1 MDSGSIRRKFLEFFE
16 KKGHTIVPSAPLV
29 LKNDP
34 TLLFTNSGMV
44 QFKDFFLGNA
54 TPKSSRIADTQKC
67 LRVSGKHNDLE
78 EVGIDTYH
86 HTMFE
91 MLGNWSFGDYFKKE
105 ALAWA
110 WELLTEEYKLPKDRL
125 YVSVFGGDK
134 DDNLPF
140 DQEAFDIWKS
150 FVSEDRIILG
160 NKKDN
165 FWEMADLGPCG
176 PCSEIHV
183 DLRSEEERKKIPG
196 KDLVNNDHP
205 QVIEIWNNVFMEFE
219 RYWNPEK
226 GGTSE
231 LAKFDLEYK
240 GDDKKVARERLRSKL
255 TLLKPLPNKNVD
267 TGMGFER
274 LCMAIQNK
282 TSNYDTDVFTPLLD
296 FISQTSG
303 IKYKADEKTDIAM
316 RVIADHVRAVAFAIA
331 DGQLPSNTGAGYV
344 IRRILRRAVRY
355 GFTFLNFKEPFIYK
369 LVPVLANQLR
379 DVFTELKAQ
388 EDYVGKVIFEE
399 EASFLRTLDK
409 GIGLLNFEFDFL
421 VEFRNSIGVNK
432 NKYLNRE
439 DLDGIPPKDEVVFV
453 SEINSNVN
461 KAIVQLVLNSQPSNQ
476 FGGAKSTLDFYDV
489 CNIVKGIED
498 FETAYQKVL
507 IDTLVIPGKIAF
519 ELYDTY
525 GFPLDLTSLIARER
539 GFSVDEEG
547 FRVEM
552 EKQKSRSKAA
562 AAKETGD
569 WVIIGDDVKSEFI
582 GYDHLE
588 AEVKIT
594 KYRKLKQKNKEL
606 YQLVFDRTPF
616 YAESGGQVGDTGY
629 IASANEKVYITD
641 TKKEN
646 ELIVHSADQ
655 LPENLSAAFTAV
667 VDKHKRQLSMDNHSA
682 THLLHAALRTVLGK
696 HVEQKGSLVNDK
708 ILRFDFSHFAA
719 MTPEEIQKVEDM
731 VNAKIREDIH
741 LDEKRNVPI
750 DQAKALGAMALFGEK
765 YGDFV
770 RVITFDP
777 KYSVE
782 LCGGTHVKST
792 GNIGLFK
799 IVSESSVAAGV
810 RRIEAITAENAEQ
823 FVRTE
828 IALLD
833 EVRAL
838 LKNPKDLLASLKNL
852 SEEKHALEKKIEAF
866 NQEKANLI
874 KDELARKAVKSNGYS
889 LVLEK
894 VSVPNAD
901 ALKNIAY
908 ALRNQFDDLLLI
920 LAADVDGKPQVTVM
934 IGEKLAQT
942 NKYHAGNLV
951 KELAKEIDGGGGGQ
965 PFFATAGG
973 KNLNGLD
980 AVIEKARKLIQ

>member
-140 DQEAFDIWKS
+140 DQEAFDIWKG

-196 KDLVNNDHP
+196 KELVNNDHP

-226 GGTSE
+226 GGASE
-231 LAKFDLEYK
+231 LVKFDLEYK

-303 IKYKADEKTDIAM
+303 IKYRLDEKTDIAM
-316 RVIADHVRAVAFAIA
+316 RVIADHVRAVSFAIA

-399 EASFLRTLDK
+399 EASFLRTLEK
-409 GIGLLNFEFDFL
+409 GLKRMEGLQ
-421 VEFRNSIGVNK
+421 
-432 NKYLNRE
+432 
-439 DLDGIPPKDEVVFV
+439 
-453 SEINSNVN
+453 
-461 KAIVQLVLNSQPSNQ
+461 AISGEQ
-476 FGGAKSTLDFYDV
+476 
-489 CNIVKGIED
+489 
-498 FETAYQKVL
+498 
-507 IDTLVIPGKIAF
+507 AF

-569 WVIIGDDVKSEFI
+569 WVIIGEDVKSEFI

-588 AEVKIT
+588 ADVKIT

-629 IASANEKVYITD
+629 IASANEKIYITD

-655 LPENLSAAFTAV
+655 LPENLSASFSAI

-682 THLLHAALRTVLGK
+682 THLLHAALRNVLGK

-719 MTPEEIQKVEDM
+719 MTPEEILKVEDM

-833 EVRAL
+833 EVRTL

-866 NQEKANLI
+866 NQEKANQI
-874 KDELARKAVKSNGYS
+874 KDELARKAVQSNGYN

-908 ALRNQFDDLLLI
+908 ALRNQFEDLLLI